1 MDLTEARSRIEE
13 IDMKIISLISER
25 SDLALEVAEAKR
37 HAGVAVRDEDQK
49 EKVITRA
56 VDRAE
61 ECGLDPEPVKEI
73 FELLILMNEYR
84 QWQITEG
91 D

>member
-1 MDLTEARSRIEE
+1 MDLMEARSRIEE

-25 SDLALEVAEAKR
+25 SDLALKVAEAKR
-37 HAGVAVRDEDQK
+37 IEGGAVRDEEQR
-49 EKVITRA
+49 EKVISRA
-56 VDRAE
+56 IDKARE
-61 ECGLDPEPVKEI
+61 YGLDPEPVKEI

-84 QWQITEG
+84 QWQIAEG

>member
-1 MDLTEARSRIEE
+1 MDLIEARSRIEE
-13 IDMKIISLISER
+13 IDMKIIGLISER
-25 SDLALEVAEAKR
+25 SDLAVEVAEAKR
-37 HAGVAVRDEDQK
+37 HSGVAVRDEDQK
-49 EKVITRA
+49 TKVITRA
-56 VDRAE
+56 VDRAK